1 MTLDV
6 PSLIAYTTASLAIMS
21 GLLLTV
27 WLTRNTPGWLL
38 WCSLALFMGVCGSML
53 LGHPALLPGIWGDRL
68 GATFVVL
75 AYGLTWQSVRAFY
88 RRSPVTPYIILIAG
102 GWLLL
107 SCAIGAYWHLAVL
120 SVAIRVMLIAVFNG
134 LACYELWRSRQ
145 ERLPSW
151 TILFGLFL
159 GAAMLSVTR
168 AALVGVLP
176 APLGALPTTAWAA
189 AAYITAGMTQALVMT
204 VFMIALMGER
214 AAFAGN
220 RLASYDALTG
230 VFNRRSWEEQAERF
244 VTRSRDTGRPL
255 TILMFDLDH
264 FKQVNDRFGHQV
276 GDRVIQVAAR
286 LAEQTLRSQDRVF
299 VSAARSS
306 CACFPIPPSRRAF
319 RQQRGCGRHSS
330 EKPPMCWGPARG
342 PRSASAS
349 YRQRCRSGAWP
360 IFSRR
365 RMRRFTRPS
374 VPAATEA
381 SPACSRRPPSSS
393 CPWLSRARLSAQ
405 LTPSAGRTSPGSGPL
420 PPSSSSAG
428 R

>member
-1 MTLDV
+1 VQLAHELILENASVTLDV

-68 GATFVVL
+68 GASFVVL

-299 VSAARSS
+299 RIGGEEFVCLLPDTAITQGFSAAERL
-306 CACFPIPPSRRAF
+306 RTAF
-319 RQQRGCGRHSS
+319 ERKTPDVLG
-330 EKPPMCWGPARG
+330 
-342 PRSASAS
+342 ASA
-349 YRQRCRSGAWP
+349 R
-360 IFSRR
+360 
-365 RMRRFTRPS
+365 
-374 VPAATEA
+374 ATLSIGLVSTEVQEWRVAHLLAQADEA
-381 SPACSRRPPSSS
+381 LYEAKR
-393 CPWLSRARLSAQ
+393 
-405 LTPSAGRTSPGSGPL
+405 AGRNRSVTCMLAQTAQQQL
-420 PPSSSSAG
+420 PVA
-428 R
+428 